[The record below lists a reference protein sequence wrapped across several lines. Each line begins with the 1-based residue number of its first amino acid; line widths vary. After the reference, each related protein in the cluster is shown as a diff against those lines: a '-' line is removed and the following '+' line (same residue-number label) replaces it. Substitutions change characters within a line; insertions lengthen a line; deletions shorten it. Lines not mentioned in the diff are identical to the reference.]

1 MPVSCVVAGI
11 FALLSMFMAILSIL
25 HVDEPPVSI
34 CVNEIL
40 LLSTVVA
47 TFLAEWQHP
56 EVAIAIAFTGG
67 AISLYLLH
75 RNIVTG
81 KFNGIRKQ
89 VAVTKI

>member
-11 FALLSMFMAILSIL
+11 FALLSMFMAILSAL
-25 HVDEPPVSI
+25 HDGETPVSI

-40 LLSTVVA
+40 LLSTVVV
-47 TFLAEWQHP
+47 TFIAEWQHP
-56 EVAIAIAFTGG
+56 EIAVVIAFAGG